1 MDSENRL
8 RHELVELNLL
18 LRGLAQVP
26 GFPADLLEL
35 ISGKI
40 KSISLLA
47 LKPEAQMLTDEVEIH
62 LDNLSGDMVMS
73 SGEPAFD
80 EVTVVEVHST
90 AAPHLT
96 RINDQMGQI
105 RLMDLARS
113 LTLNDRFRFQREFF
127 ENDPQKMSEVFSFIN
142 TTQSA
147 EEALDYLRGVC
158 TVDEHSDCFQD
169 FSAMLHLHFANVSG
183 VGQSN

>member
-1 MDSENRL
+1 MDSENKL
-8 RHELVELNLL
+8 RHELAELNLL
-18 LRGLAQVP
+18 LRGLAQIP

-40 KSISLLA
+40 ESISLLA
-47 LKPEAQMLTDEVEIH
+47 LKPEIQKPTDEVKTH
-62 LDNLSGDMVMS
+62 LGNLSGEREIL

-80 EVTVVEVHST
+80 KITAVEVQPT
-90 AAPHLT
+90 AVPPLM

-105 RLMDLARS
+105 RLMDLTKS

-127 ENDPQKMSEVFSFIN
+127 GNDPQKMSEVLSFIN
-142 TTQSA
+142 KTRST
-147 EEALDYLRGVC
+147 EEALDYLRAVC

-169 FSAMLHLHFANVSG
+169 FSAMLHLHFADAPG
-183 VGQSN
+183 IGQSN

>member
-8 RHELVELNLL
+8 RHELAELNLL

-40 KSISLLA
+40 ESISLLA
-47 LKPEAQMLTDEVEIH
+47 LKPEEQMPSDKVETH
-62 LDNLSGDMVMS
+62 LDNLSGGMETPP
-73 SGEPAFD
+73 GEPD
-80 EVTVVEVHST
+80 LYEVTVQT
-90 AAPHLT
+90 AAAPPLT
-96 RINDQMGQI
+96 RINDRMGQM

-113 LTLNDRFRFQREFF
+113 LTLNDRFRFQRAFF
-127 ENDPQKMSEVFSFIN
+127 ENDPQRMSEVFSFIN